1 MTDQAAT
8 SIDHMLKKQL
18 AKKNLFSNYLTY
30 NCANNTYTDFTYR
43 FAEAINSIDS
53 AERIRDLV
61 WDPKTW

>member
-1 MTDQAAT
+1 ME
-8 SIDHMLKKQL
+8 
-18 AKKNLFSNYLTY
+18 NLRKTVSPNYLTY